1 MNAEIADTIGM
12 ATTTLHTSPE
22 VQRSL
27 LRRRSNVPSLL
38 QVLSDFFAVL
48 IVGWQVQALTANTE
62 SLAPLLPLL
71 IGLLFVVFAKQA
83 GLYTRNRNFTRKSF
97 TLLRIWA
104 CVLCSLALLL
114 WLMGGVDGSDSA
126 RSILVLSA
134 GAFLLQLGHNWIN
147 YQQQKRD
154 TKKNEFS
161 SPVLIVGE
169 GVTADY
175 LNEKISSNPW
185 LAQRVVKIIP
195 LHCLGKTEGLQTD
208 FCETDACD
216 PELTGEHIDWLV
228 NELGIEV
235 AYIVA
240 ASGTTQRFEL
250 VYHKLLERQVAV
262 HWIPDIFA
270 LNLINHSVGELAGL
284 PLVTLSETPLTGIR
298 LLAKAIEDRV
308 LGVVLLLAFAPFML
322 LIALAIRLDSPG
334 PVFYR
339 QARGGWNREKFRIWK
354 FRTMYQCDAD
364 SMQIRQACKNDPRVT
379 RVGAV
384 LRAGSLD
391 ELPQLFNVLAG
402 DMSLVGPRPHAVSHD
417 TEFSKLIASY
427 MARHHIKPGM
437 TGLAQVRGYRGQT
450 LCVEDMEKRIQSDLE
465 YINQW
470 SVWLDLIIL
479 LRTFSVFKHGQ
490 SY

>member
-1 MNAEIADTIGM
+1 M
-12 ATTTLHTSPE
+12 TTPALHTTPE
-22 VQRSL
+22 LQRSL

-38 QVLSDFFAVL
+38 QMLADFFAVL
-48 IVGWQVQALTANTE
+48 IIGWQVQALTVT
-62 SLAPLLPLL
+62 SQSQLPLL
-71 IGLLFVVFAKQA
+71 SLLAGLLFVVFARQM
-83 GLYTRNRNFTRKSF
+83 GLYTLNRNFTRKSF
-97 TLLRIWA
+97 VLVRIWT
-104 CVLCSLALLL
+104 CVLISLALLS
-114 WLMGGVDGSDSA
+114 WLMDGLNDA
-126 RSILVLSA
+126 GTVRAVGVLSA

-154 TKKNEFS
+154 AVKDGFS
-161 SPVLIVGE
+161 SPALIIGE
-169 GVTADY
+169 GVTANY

-195 LHCLGKTEGLQTD
+195 LHCLGKTKGLQAD
-208 FCETDACD
+208 LRESDACD
-216 PELTGEHIDWLV
+216 AELAAEHIDSLI
-228 NELGIEV
+228 NELSIEV

-240 ASGTTQRFEL
+240 ASGTTKRFEV
-250 VYHKLLERQVAV
+250 VYHKLLERQVAI

-284 PLVTLSETPLTGIR
+284 PLVTLSETPLTGLR

-308 LGVVLLLAFAPFML
+308 LGVVLLLTFAPFML
-322 LIALAIRLDSPG
+322 LIAFAIWLDSPG

-364 SMQIRQACKNDPRVT
+364 SVQIRQAYKNDPRVT

-384 LRAGSLD
+384 LRAASLD

-402 DMSLVGPRPHAVSHD
+402 DMSLVGPRPHAISHD
-417 TEFSKLIASY
+417 TEFSKRIASY

-479 LRTFSVFKHGQ
+479 LRTFSVFKNGQ
-490 SY
+490 AY